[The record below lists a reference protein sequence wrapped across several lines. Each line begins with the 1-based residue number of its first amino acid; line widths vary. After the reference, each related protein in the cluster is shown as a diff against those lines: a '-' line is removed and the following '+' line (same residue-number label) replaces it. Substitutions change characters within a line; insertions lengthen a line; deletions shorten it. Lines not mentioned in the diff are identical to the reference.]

1 MTTTQIIIRQIIPNE
16 GKVLTDGEVYSDCV
30 YLGAEDTVA
39 RWEEVDPPA
48 WWGEEQSQS
57 AE

>member
-1 MTTTQIIIRQIIPNE
+1 MITSEIIVRVVTPGA
-16 GKVLTDGEVYSDCV
+16 GKLLTDGEIYSKRV

-48 WWGEEQSQS
+48 WWGEEQSQN